1 MVALAPVVSVH
12 WHARCSRRQARFT
25 ATSLGEVV
33 IQMRIARTV
42 SIATTVLALAA
53 TPALAQEP
61 TDRGYDETLGVIG
74 QVDTPSTPQ
83 SESAPSQGTTAP
95 AEEATPT
102 PAQPVKEESGS
113 LPFTGL
119 DIGIVALMGLVLLGV
134 GVALR
139 RTTTARRD
147 AI

>member
-1 MVALAPVVSVH
+1 
-12 WHARCSRRQARFT
+12 
-25 ATSLGEVV
+25 
-33 IQMRIARTV
+33 MRIARIV
-42 SIATTVLALAA
+42 STASLVLAFAA

-74 QVDTPSTPQ
+74 QVDTPTTPK
-83 SESAPSQGTTAP
+83 SESAPSQGETAP
-95 AEEATPT
+95 AAEATPT
-102 PAQPVKEESGS
+102 PAQPVQEESGN

-139 RTTTARRD
+139 RSTTARRGT
-147 AI
+147 I